1 MAQKNRTLHIL
12 PFMMVAA
19 VVIVMAIAT
28 IVEKIHGTTFVSTK
42 IYSTWWFTAIWAVL
56 AITSIARIITS
67 GMQKTLTVLTLHI
80 SFVVIL
86 AGALTTHLTSK
97 KGYLHLRCGEKA
109 RLYTEQSSNGDM
121 RTATLPFSVTLNDF
135 NIKNYEGTTTH
146 SDYASHLTFSTDEG
160 SINETV
166 SMNNIAVV
174 EGYRFYQTSFDQDMR
189 GSILTV
195 TYDPYGTGITY
206 IGYGLLIVSAVLLLI
221 LRTPRI
227 KQLYK
232 TLTRPIPPPSP
243 VEREPLTPSKPSI
256 SGKKFFIFHFSF
268 FILLA
273 ASGFAKTP
281 VVAREDAE
289 MAERKLIVY
298 NGRVCPLN
306 TLAHDFCLKVTGKTS
321 YKGLSA
327 EQLLLSLPL
336 APEEWSEKEL
346 LKIKNKALKERLGIS
361 TDLARIKDFY
371 ESDGKYKLDILLNEQ
386 MKKAEDEQD
395 KKLVRSIYDVD
406 EQISLVNAA
415 VTGKLI
421 EHYKGNNPPSETR
434 ISAEILYNQQ
444 PFTVVGAFMIVIG
457 ILVIVIAMASPP
469 ALSRREGAGERKDQS
484 QKAKDFSPFI
494 FHCSFFI
501 LFIISAFQLA
511 VFLLRW
517 YISGNIPLSNG
528 YETMAFVSLSTSL
541 LTLVAVWM
549 LRKQTFVC
557 NTVTI
562 GGLMIAGLTLL
573 VAHLSEMSPQI
584 TSLMPVL
591 HSPWLT
597 THVSLIMV
605 SYSLFAFMAV
615 IAGVDLVKRDARLDA
630 LNRLMLYPA
639 EMCLAIGIFLGA
651 IWANQSWGTY
661 WSWDPKEVWAL
672 ISMLIYCV
680 PLHVGSLPV
689 MRKAKVHDIY
699 LIMAFLSI
707 LMTYFGVNYLLGGMH
722 SYAGN

>member
-1 MAQKNRTLHIL
+1 MI
-12 PFMMVAA
+12 VAA

-42 IYSTWWFTAIWAVL
+42 IYSTWWFSAIWGIL
-56 AITSIARIITS
+56 AIASIARIITS
-67 GMQKTLTVLTLHI
+67 GMQKTLTVLMLHI

-97 KGYLHLRCGEKA
+97 KGYLHLRCGETA
-109 RLYTEQSSNGDM
+109 RLYAEQSSNGDM

-160 SINETV
+160 STNETV

-174 EGYRFYQTSFDQDMR
+174 EGYRFYQTSFDRDMK

-195 TYDPYGTGITY
+195 TYDPYGTRITY
-206 IGYGLLIVSAVLLLI
+206 IGYGLLIVSAILLLL

-227 KQLYK
+227 KQLYRQ
-232 TLTRPIPPPSP
+232 LNGSRVLVIGCL
-243 VEREPLTPSKPSI
+243 V
-256 SGKKFFIFHFSF
+256 
-268 FILLA
+268 LA
-273 ASGFAKTP
+273 ATTSFAKTP

-289 MAERKLIVY
+289 KAKRKLIVY

-306 TLAHDFCLKVTGKTS
+306 TLAHDFCLKITGKTS

-327 EQLLLSLPL
+327 EQLLLSLPM
-336 APEEWSEKEL
+336 APEEWSEKPL
-346 LKIKNKALKERLGIS
+346 LKIKNKALKERLGIK
-361 TDLARIKDFY
+361 TDLAHIKDFY
-371 ESDGKYKLDILLNEQ
+371 ENDGRYKLDILLNEQ
-386 MKKAEDEQD
+386 MNKAEDEQD

-421 EHYKGNNPPSETR
+421 EPYKGNNPPRETR
-434 ISAEILYNQQ
+434 ISAEILYNQL
-444 PFTVVGAFMIVIG
+444 PLTVVGAFMILAG
-457 ILVIVIAMASPP
+457 ILIIVIA
-469 ALSRREGAGERKDQS
+469 EIIRK
-484 QKAKDFSPFI
+484 KGFAVKLG
-494 FHCSFFI
+494 I
-501 LFIISAFQLA
+501 LLIISAFQLA
-511 VFLLRW
+511 VFILRW

-541 LTLVAVWM
+541 LTLSAIWM

-597 THVSLIMV
+597 THVSLIMI

-615 IAGVDLVKRDARLDA
+615 IAGVDLVKKDARLDA

-639 EMCLAIGIFLGA
+639 EIFLTIGIFLGA

-680 PLHVGSLPV
+680 PLHVGSLPL

-699 LIMAFLSI
+699 LIIAFLSI

>member
-1 MAQKNRTLHIL
+1 
-12 PFMMVAA
+12 
-19 VVIVMAIAT
+19 MAIAT

-42 IYSTWWFTAIWAVL
+42 IYSTWWFTAIWGIL
-56 AITSIARIITS
+56 AIASIARIITS
-67 GMQKTLTVLTLHI
+67 GMQKTLTVLMLHI
-80 SFVVIL
+80 SFAVIL

-97 KGYLHLRCGEKA
+97 KGYLHLRCSETA

-160 SINETV
+160 SVNETV

-174 EGYRFYQTSFDQDMR
+174 EGYRFYQTSFDRDMK

-206 IGYGLLIVSAVLLLI
+206 IGYGLLIVSAILLLL

-227 KQLYK
+227 KQLYRQ
-232 TLTRPIPPPSP
+232 LNG
-243 VEREPLTPSKPSI
+243 SKV
-256 SGKKFFIFHFSF
+256 
-268 FILLA
+268 LA
-273 ASGFAKTP
+273 IGCLVLVAATSFAKTP

-289 MAERKLIVY
+289 KAERKLIVY
-298 NGRVCPLN
+298 NGRICPLN
-306 TLAHDFCLKVTGKTS
+306 TLAHDFCLKITGKTS

-336 APEEWSEKEL
+336 APEEWSGKPL

-371 ESDGKYKLDILLNEQ
+371 ESDGRYKLDILLNEQ
-386 MKKAEDEQD
+386 MSKGEDEQD
-395 KKLVRSIYDVD
+395 KKLVRLIYDVD

-421 EHYKGNNPPSETR
+421 EPYKGNNPPSETR
-434 ISAEILYNQQ
+434 ISAEILYNQL
-444 PFTVVGAFMIVIG
+444 PLTVVGAFMILAG
-457 ILVIVIAMASPP
+457 ILIIVIA
-469 ALSRREGAGERKDQS
+469 EIIRK
-484 QKAKDFSPFI
+484 KGFAVKLG
-494 FHCSFFI
+494 I
-501 LFIISAFQLA
+501 LLIISALQLA
-511 VFLLRW
+511 VFILRW

-541 LTLVAVWM
+541 LTLLAIWM

-562 GGLMIAGLTLL
+562 GGLIIAGLTLL

-597 THVSLIMV
+597 THVSLIMI

-615 IAGVDLVKRDARLDA
+615 IAGVDLVKKDARLDA

-639 EMCLAIGIFLGA
+639 EIFLTIGIFLGA

-699 LIMAFLSI
+699 LIIAFLSI

>member
-1 MAQKNRTLHIL
+1 MI
-12 PFMMVAA
+12 VAA

-42 IYSTWWFTAIWAVL
+42 IYSTWWFSAIWGIL
-56 AITSIARIITS
+56 AIASIARIITS
-67 GMQKTLTVLTLHI
+67 GMQKTLTVLMLHI

-97 KGYLHLRCGEKA
+97 KGYLHLRCGETA

-160 SINETV
+160 STDETV

-174 EGYRFYQTSFDQDMR
+174 EGYRFYQTSFDQDMK
-189 GSILTV
+189 GSILTI

-206 IGYGLLIVSAVLLLI
+206 IGYGLLIVSAILLLL

-227 KQLYK
+227 KQLYRQ
-232 TLTRPIPPPSP
+232 LNGSR
-243 VEREPLTPSKPSI
+243 V
-256 SGKKFFIFHFSF
+256 
-268 FILLA
+268 LA
-273 ASGFAKTP
+273 IGCLVLMTASTFAKTP
-281 VVAREDAE
+281 VMAREDAE
-289 MAERKLIVY
+289 KAERKLIVY

-306 TLAHDFCLKVTGKTS
+306 TLAHDFCLKITGKTS

-327 EQLLLSLPL
+327 EQLLLSLPM
-336 APEEWSEKEL
+336 APEEWSEKPL
-346 LKIKNKALKERLGIS
+346 LKIKNKALKERLGIK

-371 ESDGKYKLDILLNEQ
+371 ENDGRYKLDILLNEQ
-386 MKKAEDEQD
+386 MNKAEDDQD

-421 EHYKGNNPPSETR
+421 ESYKGNNPPSETH
-434 ISAEILYNQQ
+434 ISAEIIYNQL
-444 PFTVVGAFMIVIG
+444 PLTVVGAFMILTG
-457 ILVIVIAMASPP
+457 ILIIVIA
-469 ALSRREGAGERKDQS
+469 EIIRK
-484 QKAKDFSPFI
+484 KGFAVKLG
-494 FHCSFFI
+494 I
-501 LFIISAFQLA
+501 LLIISAFQLA
-511 VFLLRW
+511 VFILRW

-541 LTLVAVWM
+541 LTLSAIWM
-549 LRKQTFVC
+549 LRKQPFVC

-597 THVSLIMV
+597 THVSLIMI

-615 IAGVDLVKRDARLDA
+615 IAGVDLVKKDARLDA

-639 EMCLAIGIFLGA
+639 EIFLTIGIFLGA

-672 ISMLIYCV
+672 ISMLIYCI
-680 PLHVGSLPV
+680 PFHTESLPF
-689 MRKAKVHDIY
+689 MKKAKVMDWY

>member
-1 MAQKNRTLHIL
+1 MI
-12 PFMMVAA
+12 VAA

-42 IYSTWWFTAIWAVL
+42 IYSTWWFSAIWGIL
-56 AITSIARIITS
+56 AIASIARIITS
-67 GMQKTLTVLTLHI
+67 GMQKTLTVLMLHI
-80 SFVVIL
+80 SFTVIL

-109 RLYTEQSSNGDM
+109 RLYAEQSSNGDM
-121 RTATLPFSVTLNDF
+121 RTATLPFSVMLNDF

-160 SINETV
+160 STDETV

-174 EGYRFYQTSFDQDMR
+174 EGYRFYQTSFDRDMK

-206 IGYGLLIVSAVLLLI
+206 IGYGLLIVSAILLLV

-227 KQLYK
+227 KQLYRQ
-232 TLTRPIPPPSP
+232 LNGSRVLVIGCL
-243 VEREPLTPSKPSI
+243 V
-256 SGKKFFIFHFSF
+256 
-268 FILLA
+268 LA
-273 ASGFAKTP
+273 AAATSFAKTP

-289 MAERKLIVY
+289 KAERKLIVY
-298 NGRVCPLN
+298 NGRICPLN
-306 TLAHDFCLKVTGKTS
+306 TLAHDFCLKITGKTS

-336 APEEWSEKEL
+336 APEEWSGKPL

-371 ESDGKYKLDILLNEQ
+371 ESDGRYKLDILLNEQ
-386 MKKAEDEQD
+386 MSKGEDEQD

-415 VTGKLI
+415 VTGKFI
-421 EHYKGNNPPSETR
+421 EPYKGNNPPSETR
-434 ISAEILYNQQ
+434 ISAEILYNQL
-444 PFTVVGAFMIVIG
+444 PLTVVGAFMILAG
-457 ILVIVIAMASPP
+457 ILIIVIA
-469 ALSRREGAGERKDQS
+469 EIIRK
-484 QKAKDFSPFI
+484 KGFAVKLG
-494 FHCSFFI
+494 I
-501 LFIISAFQLA
+501 LLIISAFQLA
-511 VFLLRW
+511 VFILRW

-541 LTLVAVWM
+541 LTLSAIWM

-597 THVSLIMV
+597 THVSLIMI

-615 IAGVDLVKRDARLDA
+615 IAGVDLVKKDARLDA

-639 EMCLAIGIFLGA
+639 EIFLTIGIFLGA

-699 LIMAFLSI
+699 LIIAFLSI

>member
-1 MAQKNRTLHIL
+1 MI
-12 PFMMVAA
+12 VAA

-56 AITSIARIITS
+56 AIASIARIITS

-109 RLYTEQSSNGDM
+109 RLYTEQSSDGDM

-146 SDYASHLTFSTDEG
+146 SDYASHLTFATDEG

-221 LRTPRI
+221 LRTPRM
-227 KQLYK
+227 KLLYK
-232 TLTRPIPPPSP
+232 TLTRPLPPPSP

-289 MAERKLIVY
+289 RAERKLIVY
-298 NGRVCPLN
+298 NGRICPLN

-361 TDLARIKDFY
+361 TNLARIKDFY
-371 ESDGKYKLDILLNEQ
+371 ESDGRYKLDILLNEQ
-386 MKKAEDEQD
+386 MRKAEDEQD

-457 ILVIVIAMASPP
+457 ILVIVIAEIVRKKGNAVKIGV
-469 ALSRREGAGERKDQS
+469 LS
-484 QKAKDFSPFI
+484 
-494 FHCSFFI
+494 
-501 LFIISAFQLA
+501 IICIFQLV

-541 LTLVAVWM
+541 LTLVALWM

>member
-1 MAQKNRTLHIL
+1 MI
-12 PFMMVAA
+12 VAA

-42 IYSTWWFTAIWAVL
+42 IYSTWWFSAIWGIL
-56 AITSIARIITS
+56 AIASIARIITS

-97 KGYLHLRCGEKA
+97 KGYLHLRCGETT

-121 RTATLPFSVTLNDF
+121 RTATLPFSVKLNDF

-146 SDYASHLTFSTDEG
+146 SDYASHLTFSTDGG
-160 SINETV
+160 STNETV

-174 EGYRFYQTSFDQDMR
+174 EGYRFYQTSFDQDMK
-189 GSILTV
+189 GSILTI

-206 IGYGLLIVSAVLLLI
+206 IGYGLLIVSAILLLL

-227 KQLYK
+227 KQLYRQ
-232 TLTRPIPPPSP
+232 LNGSR
-243 VEREPLTPSKPSI
+243 V
-256 SGKKFFIFHFSF
+256 
-268 FILLA
+268 LA
-273 ASGFAKTP
+273 IGCLVLMTASTFAKTP
-281 VVAREDAE
+281 VMAREDAE
-289 MAERKLIVY
+289 KAERKLIVY

-306 TLAHDFCLKVTGKTS
+306 TLAHDFCLKITGKTS

-327 EQLLLSLPL
+327 EQLLLSLPM
-336 APEEWSEKEL
+336 APEEWSEKPL
-346 LKIKNKALKERLGIS
+346 LKIKNKALKERLGIK

-371 ESDGKYKLDILLNEQ
+371 ESDGRYKLDILLNEQ
-386 MKKAEDEQD
+386 MNKAEDDQD

-421 EHYKGNNPPSETR
+421 ESYKGNNPPSETH
-434 ISAEILYNQQ
+434 ISAEILYNQL
-444 PFTVVGAFMIVIG
+444 PLTVVGAFMILTG
-457 ILVIVIAMASPP
+457 ILIIVIA
-469 ALSRREGAGERKDQS
+469 EIIRK
-484 QKAKDFSPFI
+484 KGFAVKLG
-494 FHCSFFI
+494 I
-501 LFIISAFQLA
+501 LLIISAFQLA
-511 VFLLRW
+511 VFILRW

-541 LTLVAVWM
+541 LTLSAIWM
-549 LRKQTFVC
+549 LRKQPFVC

-597 THVSLIMV
+597 THVSLIMI

-615 IAGVDLVKRDARLDA
+615 IAGVDLVKKDARLDA

-639 EMCLAIGIFLGA
+639 EIFLTIGIFLGA

-672 ISMLIYCV
+672 ISMLIYCI
-680 PLHVGSLPV
+680 PFHTESLPF
-689 MRKAKVHDIY
+689 MKKAKVMDWY

>member
-1 MAQKNRTLHIL
+1 MI
-12 PFMMVAA
+12 VAA

-42 IYSTWWFTAIWAVL
+42 IYSTWWFSAIWGIL
-56 AITSIARIITS
+56 AIASIARIITS
-67 GMQKTLTVLTLHI
+67 GMQKTLTVLMLHI
-80 SFVVIL
+80 SFAVIL

-121 RTATLPFSVTLNDF
+121 RTATLPFSVMLNDF

-160 SINETV
+160 STDETV

-174 EGYRFYQTSFDQDMR
+174 EGYRFYQTSFDRDMK

-206 IGYGLLIVSAVLLLI
+206 IGYGLLIVSAILLLV

-227 KQLYK
+227 KQLYRQ
-232 TLTRPIPPPSP
+232 LNGSRVLVIGCL
-243 VEREPLTPSKPSI
+243 V
-256 SGKKFFIFHFSF
+256 
-268 FILLA
+268 LA
-273 ASGFAKTP
+273 AATSFAKTP

-289 MAERKLIVY
+289 KAERKLIVY
-298 NGRVCPLN
+298 NGRICPLN
-306 TLAHDFCLKVTGKTS
+306 TLAHDFCLKITGKTS

-336 APEEWSEKEL
+336 APEEWSGKPL

-371 ESDGKYKLDILLNEQ
+371 ESDGRYKLDILLNEQ
-386 MKKAEDEQD
+386 MSKGEDEQD

-421 EHYKGNNPPSETR
+421 EPYKGNNPPSETR
-434 ISAEILYNQQ
+434 ISAEILYNQL
-444 PFTVVGAFMIVIG
+444 PLTVVGAFMILAG
-457 ILVIVIAMASPP
+457 ILIIVIA
-469 ALSRREGAGERKDQS
+469 EIIRK
-484 QKAKDFSPFI
+484 KGFAVKLG
-494 FHCSFFI
+494 I
-501 LFIISAFQLA
+501 LLIISAFQLA
-511 VFLLRW
+511 VFILRW

-541 LTLVAVWM
+541 LTLLAIWM

-597 THVSLIMV
+597 THVSLIMI

-615 IAGVDLVKRDARLDA
+615 IAGVDLVKKDARLDA

-639 EMCLAIGIFLGA
+639 EIFLTIGIFLGA

-699 LIMAFLSI
+699 LIIAFLSI

>member
-1 MAQKNRTLHIL
+1 MI
-12 PFMMVAA
+12 VAA

-42 IYSTWWFTAIWAVL
+42 IYSTWWFSAIWGIL
-56 AITSIARIITS
+56 AIASIARIITS

-86 AGALTTHLTSK
+86 AGAITTHLTSK
-97 KGYLHLRCGEKA
+97 KGYLHLRCGETA

-121 RTATLPFSVTLNDF
+121 RTATLPFSVKLNDF

-146 SDYASHLTFSTDEG
+146 SDYASHLTFSTDGG
-160 SINETV
+160 STNETV

-174 EGYRFYQTSFDQDMR
+174 EGYRFYQTSFDQDMK
-189 GSILTV
+189 GSILTI

-206 IGYGLLIVSAVLLLI
+206 IGYGLLIVSAILLLL

-227 KQLYK
+227 KQLYRQ
-232 TLTRPIPPPSP
+232 LNGSR
-243 VEREPLTPSKPSI
+243 V
-256 SGKKFFIFHFSF
+256 
-268 FILLA
+268 LA
-273 ASGFAKTP
+273 IGCLVLMTASTFAKTP
-281 VVAREDAE
+281 VMAREDAE
-289 MAERKLIVY
+289 KAERKLIVY

-306 TLAHDFCLKVTGKTS
+306 TLAHDFCLKITGKTS

-327 EQLLLSLPL
+327 EQLLLSLPM
-336 APEEWSEKEL
+336 APEEWSEKPL
-346 LKIKNKALKERLGIS
+346 LKIKNNALKERLGIK

-371 ESDGKYKLDILLNEQ
+371 ENDGRYKLDILLNEQ
-386 MKKAEDEQD
+386 MNKAEDDQD

-421 EHYKGNNPPSETR
+421 EPYKGNNPPSETR

-444 PFTVVGAFMIVIG
+444 PFTVVGAFMILAG
-457 ILVIVIAMASPP
+457 ILIIVIA
-469 ALSRREGAGERKDQS
+469 GIIRK
-484 QKAKDFSPFI
+484 KGNVVKI
-494 FHCSFFI
+494 GV
-501 LFIISAFQLA
+501 LTIISIFQLA

-517 YISGNIPLSNG
+517 YVSGNIPLSNG

-541 LTLVAVWM
+541 LTLSAIWM
-549 LRKQTFVC
+549 LRKQPFVC

-584 TSLMPVL
+584 TSLIPVL

-597 THVSLIMV
+597 THVSLIMI

-615 IAGVDLVKRDARLDA
+615 IAGVDLVKKDARLDA

-639 EMCLAIGIFLGA
+639 EIFLTIGIFLGA

-672 ISMLIYCV
+672 ISMLIYCI
-680 PLHVGSLPV
+680 PFHTESLPF
-689 MRKAKVHDIY
+689 MKKAKVMDWY

>member
-1 MAQKNRTLHIL
+1 MI
-12 PFMMVAA
+12 VAA

-28 IVEKIHGTTFVSTK
+28 IVEKIHGTTFVNTK

-56 AITSIARIITS
+56 AIASIARIITS

-86 AGALTTHLTSK
+86 AGALTTHITSK

-109 RLYTEQSSNGDM
+109 RLYSEQISNGDM

-146 SDYASHLTFSTDEG
+146 SDYSHLTFSTDEE

-174 EGYRFYQTSFDQDMR
+174 EGYRFYQTSFDRDMK

-206 IGYGLLIVSAVLLLI
+206 IGYGLLIVSAILLLV

-227 KQLYK
+227 KQLYRQ
-232 TLTRPIPPPSP
+232 LNGSR
-243 VEREPLTPSKPSI
+243 V
-256 SGKKFFIFHFSF
+256 
-268 FILLA
+268 LA
-273 ASGFAKTP
+273 IGCLVLVAATSFAKTP

-289 MAERKLIVY
+289 KAERKLIVY

-306 TLAHDFCLKVTGKTS
+306 TLAHDFCLKITGKTS

-327 EQLLLSLPL
+327 EQLLLSLPM
-336 APEEWSEKEL
+336 APEEWSEKQL
-346 LKIKNKALKERLGIS
+346 LKIKNKTLKERLGINS
-361 TDLARIKDFY
+361 DLARIKDFY
-371 ESDGKYKLDILLNEQ
+371 ESDGRYKLDILLNEQ
-386 MKKAEDEQD
+386 MNKAEDEQD

-421 EHYKGNNPPSETR
+421 EPYKGNNPPSETR
-434 ISAEILYNQQ
+434 ISAEILYNQL
-444 PFTVVGAFMIVIG
+444 PLTVVGAFMILTG
-457 ILVIVIAMASPP
+457 ILIIVIA
-469 ALSRREGAGERKDQS
+469 EIIRK
-484 QKAKDFSPFI
+484 KGVAVKLG
-494 FHCSFFI
+494 I
-501 LFIISAFQLA
+501 LLIISAFQLA
-511 VFLLRW
+511 VFILRW

-541 LTLVAVWM
+541 LTLLAIWM

-597 THVSLIMV
+597 THVSLIMI

-615 IAGVDLVKRDARLDA
+615 IAGVDLVKKDARLDA

-639 EMCLAIGIFLGA
+639 EIFLTIGIFLGA

-699 LIMAFLSI
+699 LIIAFLSI

>member
-1 MAQKNRTLHIL
+1 MI
-12 PFMMVAA
+12 VAA

-42 IYSTWWFTAIWAVL
+42 IYSTWWFSAIWGIL
-56 AITSIARIITS
+56 AIASIARIITS
-67 GMQKTLTVLTLHI
+67 GMQKTLTVLMLHI
-80 SFVVIL
+80 SFAVIL

-109 RLYTEQSSNGDM
+109 RLYAEQSSNGDM
-121 RTATLPFSVTLNDF
+121 RTATLPFSVKLNDF

-160 SINETV
+160 STDETV

-174 EGYRFYQTSFDQDMR
+174 EGYRFYQTSFDRDMK

-206 IGYGLLIVSAVLLLI
+206 IGYGLLIVSAILLLV

-227 KQLYK
+227 KQLYRQ
-232 TLTRPIPPPSP
+232 LNGSR
-243 VEREPLTPSKPSI
+243 V
-256 SGKKFFIFHFSF
+256 
-268 FILLA
+268 LA
-273 ASGFAKTP
+273 IGCLVLVAATSFAKTP

-289 MAERKLIVY
+289 KAERKLIVY
-298 NGRVCPLN
+298 NGRICPLN
-306 TLAHDFCLKVTGKTS
+306 TLAHDFCLKITGKTS

-327 EQLLLSLPL
+327 EQLLLSLPM
-336 APEEWSEKEL
+336 APEEWSEKQL
-346 LKIKNKALKERLGIS
+346 LKIKNKTLKERLGINS
-361 TDLARIKDFY
+361 DLARIKDFY
-371 ESDGKYKLDILLNEQ
+371 ESDGRYKLDILLNEQ
-386 MKKAEDEQD
+386 MSKGEDEQD

-421 EHYKGNNPPSETR
+421 EPYKGNNPPSETR
-434 ISAEILYNQQ
+434 ISAEILYNQL
-444 PFTVVGAFMIVIG
+444 PLTVVGAFMILTG
-457 ILVIVIAMASPP
+457 ILIIVIA
-469 ALSRREGAGERKDQS
+469 EIIRK
-484 QKAKDFSPFI
+484 KGFAVKLG
-494 FHCSFFI
+494 I
-501 LFIISAFQLA
+501 LLIISAFQLA
-511 VFLLRW
+511 VFILRW

-541 LTLVAVWM
+541 LTLSAIWM

-584 TSLMPVL
+584 TSLMPVF

-597 THVSLIMV
+597 THVSLIMI

-615 IAGVDLVKRDARLDA
+615 IAGVDLVKKDARLDA

-639 EMCLAIGIFLGA
+639 EIFLTIGIFLGA

-680 PLHVGSLPV
+680 PLHVGSLPL

-699 LIMAFLSI
+699 LIIAFLSI

>member
-1 MAQKNRTLHIL
+1 MI
-12 PFMMVAA
+12 VAA

-28 IVEKIHGTTFVSTK
+28 IVEKIHGTTFVNTK

-56 AITSIARIITS
+56 AIASIARIITS

-86 AGALTTHLTSK
+86 AGALTTHITSK

-109 RLYTEQSSNGDM
+109 RLYSEQISNGDM

-146 SDYASHLTFSTDEG
+146 SDYASHLTFTTEEG
-160 SINETV
+160 SVNETV

-174 EGYRFYQTSFDQDMR
+174 EGYRFYQTSFDRDMK
-189 GSILTV
+189 GSILMV

-206 IGYGLLIVSAVLLLI
+206 IGYGLLIVSAVLLLV

-227 KQLYK
+227 KQLY
-232 TLTRPIPPPSP
+232 R
-243 VEREPLTPSKPSI
+243 
-256 SGKKFFIFHFSF
+256 
-268 FILLA
+268 LLKGDRCLVLAIGLLVA
-273 ASGFAKTP
+273 ATSFAKTP

-289 MAERKLIVY
+289 KAERKLIVY
-298 NGRVCPLN
+298 NGRICPLN
-306 TLAHDFCLKVTGKTS
+306 TLAHDFCLKITGKTS

-327 EQLLLSLPL
+327 EQFLLSLPL
-336 APEEWSEKEL
+336 APEEWSEKQL

-371 ESDGKYKLDILLNEQ
+371 ESDGRYKLDILLNEQ
-386 MKKAEDEQD
+386 MSKGEDEQD

-421 EHYKGNNPPSETR
+421 EPYKGNNPPNGTH
-434 ISAEILYNQQ
+434 ISAEILYNQL
-444 PFTVVGAFMIVIG
+444 PLTVVGAFMILAG
-457 ILVIVIAMASPP
+457 ILIIVIA
-469 ALSRREGAGERKDQS
+469 EIIRK
-484 QKAKDFSPFI
+484 KGFAVKLG
-494 FHCSFFI
+494 I
-501 LFIISAFQLA
+501 LLIISAFQLA
-511 VFLLRW
+511 VFILRW

-541 LTLVAVWM
+541 LTLSAIWM
-549 LRKQTFVC
+549 LRRQTFVC

-597 THVSLIMV
+597 THVSLIMI

-615 IAGVDLVKRDARLDA
+615 IAGVDLVKKDARLDA

-639 EMCLAIGIFLGA
+639 EIFLTIGIFLGA

-699 LIMAFLSI
+699 LIIAFLSI

>member
-1 MAQKNRTLHIL
+1 MI
-12 PFMMVAA
+12 VAA

-42 IYSTWWFTAIWAVL
+42 IYSTWWFTAIWAIL
-56 AITSIARIITS
+56 AIASIARIITS
-67 GMQKTLTVLTLHI
+67 GMQKTLTVLMLHI
-80 SFVVIL
+80 SFAVIL

-97 KGYLHLRCGEKA
+97 KGYLHLRCGETA

-121 RTATLPFSVTLNDF
+121 QTATLPFSVKLNDF

-160 SINETV
+160 STNETV

-174 EGYRFYQTSFDQDMR
+174 EGYRFYQTSFDQDMK
-189 GSILTV
+189 GSILTI

-206 IGYGLLIVSAVLLLI
+206 IGYGLLIVSAILLLL

-227 KQLYK
+227 KQLYRQ
-232 TLTRPIPPPSP
+232 LNGSR
-243 VEREPLTPSKPSI
+243 V
-256 SGKKFFIFHFSF
+256 
-268 FILLA
+268 LA
-273 ASGFAKTP
+273 IGCLVLVAATSFAKTP

-289 MAERKLIVY
+289 KAERKLIVY

-306 TLAHDFCLKVTGKTS
+306 TLAHDFCLKITGKTS

-327 EQLLLSLPL
+327 EQLLLSLPM
-336 APEEWSEKEL
+336 APEEWSEKPL
-346 LKIKNKALKERLGIS
+346 LKIKNKALKERLGIN

-371 ESDGKYKLDILLNEQ
+371 ESDGRYKLDILLNEQ
-386 MKKAEDEQD
+386 MGKGEDEQD

-421 EHYKGNNPPSETR
+421 ESYKGNNPPSETR
-434 ISAEILYNQQ
+434 ISAEILYNQL
-444 PFTVVGAFMIVIG
+444 PLTVVGAFMILTG
-457 ILVIVIAMASPP
+457 ILIIVIA
-469 ALSRREGAGERKDQS
+469 EIIRK
-484 QKAKDFSPFI
+484 KGFAVKLG
-494 FHCSFFI
+494 I
-501 LFIISAFQLA
+501 LLIISAFQLA
-511 VFLLRW
+511 VFILRW

-541 LTLVAVWM
+541 LTLLAIWM

-597 THVSLIMV
+597 THVSLIMI

-615 IAGVDLVKRDARLDA
+615 IAGVDLVKKDARLDA

-639 EMCLAIGIFLGA
+639 EIFLTIGIFLGA

-680 PLHVGSLPV
+680 PLHVGSLPL

-699 LIMAFLSI
+699 LIIAFLSI

>member
-1 MAQKNRTLHIL
+1 MI
-12 PFMMVAA
+12 VAA

-42 IYSTWWFTAIWAVL
+42 IYSTWWFSTIWGIL
-56 AITSIARIITS
+56 AIASIARIITS
-67 GMQKTLTVLTLHI
+67 GMQKTLTVLMLHI

-97 KGYLHLRCGEKA
+97 KGYLHLRCGETA

-121 RTATLPFSVTLNDF
+121 QTATLPFSVKLNDF

-160 SINETV
+160 STNETV

-174 EGYRFYQTSFDQDMR
+174 EGYRFYQASFDRDMK

-206 IGYGLLIVSAVLLLI
+206 IGYGLLIVSAILLLV

-227 KQLYK
+227 KQLYRQ
-232 TLTRPIPPPSP
+232 LNGSR
-243 VEREPLTPSKPSI
+243 V
-256 SGKKFFIFHFSF
+256 
-268 FILLA
+268 LA
-273 ASGFAKTP
+273 IGCLVLVAATSFAKTP

-289 MAERKLIVY
+289 KAERKLIVY
-298 NGRVCPLN
+298 NGRICPLN
-306 TLAHDFCLKVTGKTS
+306 TLAHDFCLKITGKTS

-327 EQLLLSLPL
+327 EQLLLSLPM
-336 APEEWSEKEL
+336 APEEWSEKQL
-346 LKIKNKALKERLGIS
+346 LKIKNKTLKERLGINS
-361 TDLARIKDFY
+361 DLARIKDFY
-371 ESDGKYKLDILLNEQ
+371 ESDGRYKLDILLNEQ
-386 MKKAEDEQD
+386 MNKAEDEQD

-421 EHYKGNNPPSETR
+421 EPYKGNNPPSETR
-434 ISAEILYNQQ
+434 ISAEILYNQL
-444 PFTVVGAFMIVIG
+444 PLTVVGAFMILTG
-457 ILVIVIAMASPP
+457 ILIIVIA
-469 ALSRREGAGERKDQS
+469 EIIRK
-484 QKAKDFSPFI
+484 KGYAIK
-494 FHCSFFI
+494 
-501 LFIISAFQLA
+501 LGVLLIISAFQLA

-541 LTLVAVWM
+541 LTLLAIWM

-597 THVSLIMV
+597 THVSLIMI

-615 IAGVDLVKRDARLDA
+615 IAGVDLVKKDARLDA

-639 EMCLAIGIFLGA
+639 EIFLTIGIFLGA

-699 LIMAFLSI
+699 LIIAFLSI

>member
-1 MAQKNRTLHIL
+1 MI
-12 PFMMVAA
+12 VAA

-42 IYSTWWFTAIWAVL
+42 IYSTWWFSAIWGILAV
-56 AITSIARIITS
+56 ASIARIITS

-97 KGYLHLRCGEKA
+97 KGYLHLRCGETA

-146 SDYASHLTFSTDEG
+146 SDYASHLTFSTDEE
-160 SINETV
+160 STNETV

-174 EGYRFYQTSFDQDMR
+174 EGYRFYQTSFDRDMK

-206 IGYGLLIVSAVLLLI
+206 IGYGLLIVSAILLLL

-227 KQLYK
+227 KQLYRQ
-232 TLTRPIPPPSP
+232 LNGSR
-243 VEREPLTPSKPSI
+243 V
-256 SGKKFFIFHFSF
+256 
-268 FILLA
+268 LA
-273 ASGFAKTP
+273 IGCLVLMTASTFAKTP
-281 VVAREDAE
+281 VMAREDAE
-289 MAERKLIVY
+289 KAERKLIVY

-306 TLAHDFCLKVTGKTS
+306 TLAHDFCLKITGKTS

-327 EQLLLSLPL
+327 EQLLLSLPM
-336 APEEWSEKEL
+336 APEEWSEKPL
-346 LKIKNKALKERLGIS
+346 LKIKNKALKERLGIK

-371 ESDGKYKLDILLNEQ
+371 ENDGRYKLDILLNEQ
-386 MKKAEDEQD
+386 MNKAEDDQD

-421 EHYKGNNPPSETR
+421 EPYKGNNPPSETR
-434 ISAEILYNQQ
+434 ISAEIIYNQL
-444 PFTVVGAFMIVIG
+444 PLTVVGAFMILAG
-457 ILVIVIAMASPP
+457 ILIIVIA
-469 ALSRREGAGERKDQS
+469 EIIRKKS
-484 QKAKDFSPFI
+484 YAVK
-494 FHCSFFI
+494 
-501 LFIISAFQLA
+501 LGVLLIISVFQLA

-541 LTLVAVWM
+541 LTLLAIWM

-597 THVSLIMV
+597 THVSLIMI

-615 IAGVDLVKRDARLDA
+615 IAGVDLVKKDARLDA

-639 EMCLAIGIFLGA
+639 EIFLTIGIFLGA

-699 LIMAFLSI
+699 LIIAFLSI

>member
-1 MAQKNRTLHIL
+1 MAQKNKILRIL
-12 PFMMVAA
+12 PFLIVAA

-28 IVEKIHGTTFVSTK
+28 IVEKIHGTTFASSK
-42 IYSTWWFTAIWAVL
+42 IYSTWWFSAIWGLL
-56 AITSIARIITS
+56 AIASIARIITS

-86 AGALTTHLTSK
+86 AGALTTHITSK
-97 KGYLHLRCGEKA
+97 KGYLHLRCGETA
-109 RLYTEQSSNGDM
+109 RLYTEQCSNGDM
-121 RTATLPFSVTLNDF
+121 RTTTLPFSVTLNDF

-160 SINETV
+160 STNETV

-174 EGYRFYQTSFDQDMR
+174 EGYRFYQTSFDRDMK
-189 GSILTV
+189 GSVLTV

-206 IGYGLLIVSAVLLLI
+206 IGYGLLIVSSILVLI

-227 KQLYK
+227 KQLYRQLNGNRVLGVGCLLLVAA
-232 TLTRPIPPPSP
+232 TA
-243 VEREPLTPSKPSI
+243 
-256 SGKKFFIFHFSF
+256 FS
-268 FILLA
+268 
-273 ASGFAKTP
+273 KTP

-289 MAERKLIVY
+289 KAERKLIVY

-306 TLAHDFCLKVTGKTS
+306 TLAHDFCLKITGKTS

-327 EQLLLSLPL
+327 EQLLLSLPM
-336 APEEWSEKEL
+336 APEEWSEKPL

-371 ESDGKYKLDILLNEQ
+371 DSDGRYKLDILLNEQ

-406 EQISLVNAA
+406 EQISLVDAA

-457 ILVIVIAMASPP
+457 LLVIVIA
-469 ALSRREGAGERKDQS
+469 EIIRK
-484 QKAKDFSPFI
+484 KGNAVK
-494 FHCSFFI
+494 
-501 LFIISAFQLA
+501 LGVLTIICVFQFA

-541 LTLVAVWM
+541 LTLLAIWM
-549 LRKQTFVC
+549 LRKQPFVC

-615 IAGVDLVKRDARLDA
+615 IAAVDLVKRDARLDA

-639 EMCLAIGIFLGA
+639 EIFLAIGIFLGA

-680 PLHVGSLPV
+680 PLHVGSLPI

>member
-1 MAQKNRTLHIL
+1 MI
-12 PFMMVAA
+12 VAA

-42 IYSTWWFTAIWAVL
+42 IYSTWWFSAIWGIL
-56 AITSIARIITS
+56 AIASIARIITS
-67 GMQKTLTVLTLHI
+67 GIQKTLTVLMLHI
-80 SFVVIL
+80 SFAVIL

-109 RLYTEQSSNGDM
+109 RLYTEQISNGDM

-160 SINETV
+160 SVNETV

-174 EGYRFYQTSFDQDMR
+174 EGYRFYQTSFDRDMK

-206 IGYGLLIVSAVLLLI
+206 IGYGLLIVSAILLLL

-227 KQLYK
+227 KQLYRQ
-232 TLTRPIPPPSP
+232 LNG
-243 VEREPLTPSKPSI
+243 SKV
-256 SGKKFFIFHFSF
+256 
-268 FILLA
+268 LA
-273 ASGFAKTP
+273 IGCLVLVAATSFAKTP

-289 MAERKLIVY
+289 KAERKLIVY
-298 NGRVCPLN
+298 NGRICPLN
-306 TLAHDFCLKVTGKTS
+306 TLAHDFCLKITGKTS

-327 EQLLLSLPL
+327 EQFLLSLPL
-336 APEEWSEKEL
+336 APEEWSEKQL

-371 ESDGKYKLDILLNEQ
+371 ESDGRYKLDILLNEQ
-386 MKKAEDEQD
+386 MSKGEDEQD

-434 ISAEILYNQQ
+434 ISAEILYNQL
-444 PFTVVGAFMIVIG
+444 PLTVVGAFMILTG
-457 ILVIVIAMASPP
+457 ILIIVIA
-469 ALSRREGAGERKDQS
+469 EIIRK
-484 QKAKDFSPFI
+484 KGFAVKLG
-494 FHCSFFI
+494 I
-501 LFIISAFQLA
+501 LLIISAFQLA
-511 VFLLRW
+511 VFILRW

-541 LTLVAVWM
+541 LTLSAIWM

-597 THVSLIMV
+597 THVSLIMI

-615 IAGVDLVKRDARLDA
+615 IAGVDLVKKDARLDA
-630 LNRLMLYPA
+630 LNRLLLYPA
-639 EMCLAIGIFLGA
+639 EIFLTIGIFLGA

-699 LIMAFLSI
+699 LIIAFLSI

>member
-1 MAQKNRTLHIL
+1 MI
-12 PFMMVAA
+12 VAA

-42 IYSTWWFTAIWAVL
+42 IYSTWWFSAIWGILAV
-56 AITSIARIITS
+56 ASIARFITS
-67 GMQKTLTVLTLHI
+67 GMQKTLTVLMLHI
-80 SFVVIL
+80 SFAVIL

-109 RLYTEQSSNGDM
+109 RLYAEQSSNGDM
-121 RTATLPFSVTLNDF
+121 RTATLPFSVMLNDF

-146 SDYASHLTFSTDEG
+146 SDYASHLTFSTDGG
-160 SINETV
+160 STDETV
-166 SMNNIAVV
+166 SMNHIAVV
-174 EGYRFYQTSFDQDMR
+174 EGYRFYQTSFDRDMK

-206 IGYGLLIVSAVLLLI
+206 IGYGLLIVSAILLLV

-227 KQLYK
+227 KQLYRQ
-232 TLTRPIPPPSP
+232 LNGSRVLVIGCL
-243 VEREPLTPSKPSI
+243 V
-256 SGKKFFIFHFSF
+256 
-268 FILLA
+268 LA
-273 ASGFAKTP
+273 AATSFAKTP

-289 MAERKLIVY
+289 KAERKLIVY

-306 TLAHDFCLKVTGKTS
+306 TLAHDFCLKITGKTS

-336 APEEWSEKEL
+336 APEEWSGKPL

-371 ESDGKYKLDILLNEQ
+371 ESDGRYKLDILLNEQ
-386 MKKAEDEQD
+386 MSKGEDEQD

-421 EHYKGNNPPSETR
+421 EPYKGNNPPSETR
-434 ISAEILYNQQ
+434 ISAEILYNQL
-444 PFTVVGAFMIVIG
+444 PLTVVGAFMILAG
-457 ILVIVIAMASPP
+457 ILIIVIA
-469 ALSRREGAGERKDQS
+469 EIIRK
-484 QKAKDFSPFI
+484 KGFAVKLG
-494 FHCSFFI
+494 I
-501 LFIISAFQLA
+501 LLIISAFQLA
-511 VFLLRW
+511 VFILRW

-541 LTLVAVWM
+541 LTLSAIWM

-597 THVSLIMV
+597 THVSLIMI

-615 IAGVDLVKRDARLDA
+615 IAGVDLVKKDARLDA

-639 EMCLAIGIFLGA
+639 EIFLTIGIFLGA

-699 LIMAFLSI
+699 LIIAFLSI

>member
-12 PFMMVAA
+12 PFMIVAA

-42 IYSTWWFTAIWAVL
+42 IYSTWWFSAIWAVL

-109 RLYTEQSSNGDM
+109 RLYTEQSSDGDM
-121 RTATLPFSVTLNDF
+121 RTATLPFSVTLNNF

-160 SINETV
+160 NINETV

-232 TLTRPIPPPSP
+232 TLIRPLPPPSP
-243 VEREPLTPSKPSI
+243 VVREPLTPSKPSI

-371 ESDGKYKLDILLNEQ
+371 ESDGRYKLDILLNEQ
-386 MKKAEDEQD
+386 MKKGEDEQD

-421 EHYKGNNPPSETR
+421 EPYKGNNPPSETR
-434 ISAEILYNQQ
+434 ISAEILYNQL
-444 PFTVVGAFMIVIG
+444 PLTVVGAFMILTG
-457 ILVIVIAMASPP
+457 ILIIVIA
-469 ALSRREGAGERKDQS
+469 EIIRK
-484 QKAKDFSPFI
+484 KGLAVKLG
-494 FHCSFFI
+494 I
-501 LFIISAFQLA
+501 LLIISAFQLA
-511 VFLLRW
+511 VFILRW

-541 LTLVAVWM
+541 LTLSAIWM
-549 LRKQTFVC
+549 LRKQPFVC

-597 THVSLIMV
+597 THVSLIMI

-615 IAGVDLVKRDARLDA
+615 IAGVDLVKKDARLDA

-639 EMCLAIGIFLGA
+639 EIFLTIGIFLGA

-672 ISMLIYCV
+672 ISMLIYCI
-680 PLHVGSLPV
+680 PFHTESLPF
-689 MRKAKVHDIY
+689 MKKAKVMDWY

>member
-1 MAQKNRTLHIL
+1 MI
-12 PFMMVAA
+12 VAA

-146 SDYASHLTFSTDEG
+146 SDYASHLTFATEEG
-160 SINETV
+160 NINETV

-232 TLTRPIPPPSP
+232 TLTRPLPPPSP
-243 VEREPLTPSKPSI
+243 VVREPLTPSKPSI

-281 VVAREDAE
+281 VVAREDTE

-371 ESDGKYKLDILLNEQ
+371 ESDGRYKLDILLNEQ
-386 MKKAEDEQD
+386 MNKAEDEQD

-434 ISAEILYNQQ
+434 ISAEILYNQR

-457 ILVIVIAMASPP
+457 IIVIVIAEIVRKKGNAVKIGV
-469 ALSRREGAGERKDQS
+469 LS
-484 QKAKDFSPFI
+484 
-494 FHCSFFI
+494 
-501 LFIISAFQLA
+501 IICIFQLA

-680 PLHVGSLPV
+680 PLHVGSLPI

>member
-1 MAQKNRTLHIL
+1 MI
-12 PFMMVAA
+12 VAA

-42 IYSTWWFTAIWAVL
+42 IYSTWWFSAIWGIL
-56 AITSIARIITS
+56 AIASIASIITS
-67 GMQKTLTVLTLHI
+67 GMQKTLTVLMLHI
-80 SFVVIL
+80 SFAVIL

-109 RLYTEQSSNGDM
+109 RLYAEQSSNGDM
-121 RTATLPFSVTLNDF
+121 RTATLPFSVMLNDF

-160 SINETV
+160 STNKTV

-174 EGYRFYQTSFDQDMR
+174 EGYRFYQTSFDRDMK

-206 IGYGLLIVSAVLLLI
+206 IGYGLLIVSAILLLV

-227 KQLYK
+227 KQLYRQ
-232 TLTRPIPPPSP
+232 LNGSR
-243 VEREPLTPSKPSI
+243 V
-256 SGKKFFIFHFSF
+256 
-268 FILLA
+268 LA
-273 ASGFAKTP
+273 IGCLVLVAATSFAKTP

-289 MAERKLIVY
+289 KAERKLIVY

-306 TLAHDFCLKVTGKTS
+306 TLAHDFCLKITGKTS

-327 EQLLLSLPL
+327 EQLLLSLPM
-336 APEEWSEKEL
+336 APEEWSEKQL
-346 LKIKNKALKERLGIS
+346 LKIKNKALTERLGIK

-371 ESDGKYKLDILLNEQ
+371 ENDGRYKLDILLNEQ
-386 MKKAEDEQD
+386 MNKAEDDQD

-421 EHYKGNNPPSETR
+421 EPYKGNNPPSETR
-434 ISAEILYNQQ
+434 ISAEILYNQL
-444 PFTVVGAFMIVIG
+444 PLTVVGAFMILTG
-457 ILVIVIAMASPP
+457 ILIIVIA
-469 ALSRREGAGERKDQS
+469 EIIRK
-484 QKAKDFSPFI
+484 KGFAVKLG
-494 FHCSFFI
+494 I
-501 LFIISAFQLA
+501 LLIISAFQLA
-511 VFLLRW
+511 VFILRW

-541 LTLVAVWM
+541 LTLSAIWM

-597 THVSLIMV
+597 THVSLIMI

-615 IAGVDLVKRDARLDA
+615 IAGVDLVKKDARLDA

-639 EMCLAIGIFLGA
+639 EIFLTIGIFLGA

-680 PLHVGSLPV
+680 PLHVGSLPL

-699 LIMAFLSI
+699 LIIAFLSI

>member
-1 MAQKNRTLHIL
+1 
-12 PFMMVAA
+12 
-19 VVIVMAIAT
+19 
-28 IVEKIHGTTFVSTK
+28 
-42 IYSTWWFTAIWAVL
+42 
-56 AITSIARIITS
+56 
-67 GMQKTLTVLTLHI
+67 
-80 SFVVIL
+80 
-86 AGALTTHLTSK
+86 
-97 KGYLHLRCGEKA
+97 
-109 RLYTEQSSNGDM
+109 M
-121 RTATLPFSVTLNDF
+121 RTATLPFSVKLNDF

-146 SDYASHLTFSTDEG
+146 SDYASHLTFSTDGG
-160 SINETV
+160 STNETV

-174 EGYRFYQTSFDQDMR
+174 EGYRFYQTSFDQDMK
-189 GSILTV
+189 GSILTI

-206 IGYGLLIVSAVLLLI
+206 IGYGLLIVSAILLLL

-227 KQLYK
+227 KQLYRQ
-232 TLTRPIPPPSP
+232 LNGSR
-243 VEREPLTPSKPSI
+243 V
-256 SGKKFFIFHFSF
+256 
-268 FILLA
+268 LA
-273 ASGFAKTP
+273 IGCLVLMTASTFAKTP
-281 VVAREDAE
+281 VMAREDAE
-289 MAERKLIVY
+289 KAERKLIVY

-306 TLAHDFCLKVTGKTS
+306 TLAHDFCLKITGKTS

-327 EQLLLSLPL
+327 EQLLLSLPM
-336 APEEWSEKEL
+336 APEEWSEKPL
-346 LKIKNKALKERLGIS
+346 LKIKNKALKERLGIK

-371 ESDGKYKLDILLNEQ
+371 ENDGRYKLDILLNEQ
-386 MKKAEDEQD
+386 MNKAEEDQD

-421 EHYKGNNPPSETR
+421 EPYKGNNPPSETR

-444 PFTVVGAFMIVIG
+444 PFTVVGAFMILAG
-457 ILVIVIAMASPP
+457 ILIIVIAMASPP
-469 ALSRREGAGERKDQS
+469 ALSRREGAGERKDKS

-517 YISGNIPLSNG
+517 YVSGNIPLSNG

-541 LTLVAVWM
+541 LTLLAIWM

-597 THVSLIMV
+597 THVSLIMI

-615 IAGVDLVKRDARLDA
+615 IAGVDLVKKDARLDA
-630 LNRLMLYPA
+630 LNRIMLYPA
-639 EMCLAIGIFLGA
+639 EIFLTIGIFLGA
-651 IWANQSWGTY
+651 IWANQS
-661 WSWDPKEVWAL
+661 
-672 ISMLIYCV
+672 
-680 PLHVGSLPV
+680 
-689 MRKAKVHDIY
+689 
-699 LIMAFLSI
+699 
-707 LMTYFGVNYLLGGMH
+707 
-722 SYAGN
+722 

>member
-1 MAQKNRTLHIL
+1 MI
-12 PFMMVAA
+12 VAA

-42 IYSTWWFTAIWAVL
+42 IYSTWWFSAIWAVL

-146 SDYASHLTFSTDEG
+146 SDYASHLTFATDEG

-227 KQLYK
+227 KQLY
-232 TLTRPIPPPSP
+232 RQ
-243 VEREPLTPSKPSI
+243 
-256 SGKKFFIFHFSF
+256 
-268 FILLA
+268 LLGDRCLVLA
-273 ASGFAKTP
+273 IGLIVATTSFAKTP
-281 VVAREDAE
+281 VVAKEDAE
-289 MAERKLIVY
+289 RAERKLIVY

-361 TDLARIKDFY
+361 TNLARIKDFY
-371 ESDGKYKLDILLNEQ
+371 ESDGRYKLDILLNEQ
-386 MKKAEDEQD
+386 MRKAEDEQD

-457 ILVIVIAMASPP
+457 ILVIVIAEIVRKKGNAVKIGV
-469 ALSRREGAGERKDQS
+469 LS
-484 QKAKDFSPFI
+484 
-494 FHCSFFI
+494 
-501 LFIISAFQLA
+501 IICIFQLA

-680 PLHVGSLPV
+680 PLHVGSLPI

>member
-1 MAQKNRTLHIL
+1 MAQKNKTLRIL
-12 PFMMVAA
+12 PFMIVAA

-28 IVEKIHGTTFVSTK
+28 IVEKIHGTTFVSSK
-42 IYSTWWFTAIWAVL
+42 IYSTWWFSAIWGILAV
-56 AITSIARIITS
+56 ASIARIITS

-86 AGALTTHLTSK
+86 AGALTTHITSK
-97 KGYLHLRCGEKA
+97 KGYLHIRCGEKA

-121 RTATLPFSVTLNDF
+121 RTATLPFSVKLNDF

-146 SDYASHLTFSTDEG
+146 SDYASHLTFSTDEN
-160 SINETV
+160 SVNETV

-174 EGYRFYQTSFDQDMR
+174 EGYRFYQTSFDRDMK

-227 KQLYK
+227 KQLYRQ
-232 TLTRPIPPPSP
+232 LNG
-243 VEREPLTPSKPSI
+243 SKVLGVLCLFLI
-256 SGKKFFIFHFSF
+256 S
-268 FILLA
+268 A
-273 ASGFAKTP
+273 TTFAKTP

-289 MAERKLIVY
+289 KAERKLIVY

-306 TLAHDFCLKVTGKTS
+306 TLAHDFCLKITGKTS

-327 EQLLLSLPL
+327 EQLLLSLPM
-336 APEEWSEKEL
+336 APEEWSEKPL

-371 ESDGKYKLDILLNEQ
+371 DNEGKYKLDILLNEQ
-386 MKKAEDEQD
+386 MNKSEDEQD

-457 ILVIVIAMASPP
+457 LLIIVIA
-469 ALSRREGAGERKDQS
+469 EIIRK
-484 QKAKDFSPFI
+484 KGNAVKI
-494 FHCSFFI
+494 GV
-501 LFIISAFQLA
+501 LTIICVFQLA

-541 LTLVAVWM
+541 LTLLAVWM

-615 IAGVDLVKRDARLDA
+615 IAAVDLVKRDARLDA

-639 EMCLAIGIFLGA
+639 ELFLAIGIFLGA

-680 PLHVGSLPV
+680 PLHVESLPI

>member
-1 MAQKNRTLHIL
+1 MI
-12 PFMMVAA
+12 VAA

-42 IYSTWWFTAIWAVL
+42 IYSTWWFSAIWGIL
-56 AITSIARIITS
+56 AIASTARIITS

-97 KGYLHLRCGEKA
+97 KGYLHLRCGETT

-160 SINETV
+160 SVNETV

-174 EGYRFYQTSFDQDMR
+174 EGYRFYQTSFDRDMK
-189 GSILTV
+189 GSVLTV

-206 IGYGLLIVSAVLLLI
+206 IGYGLLIVSSILVLI

-227 KQLYK
+227 KQLYRQ
-232 TLTRPIPPPSP
+232 LNGSR
-243 VEREPLTPSKPSI
+243 V
-256 SGKKFFIFHFSF
+256 
-268 FILLA
+268 LA
-273 ASGFAKTP
+273 IGCLVLVAATSFAKTP

-289 MAERKLIVY
+289 KAERKLIVY

-306 TLAHDFCLKVTGKTS
+306 TLAHDFCLKITGKTS

-327 EQLLLSLPL
+327 EQLLLSLPM
-336 APEEWSEKEL
+336 APEEWSEKPL
-346 LKIKNKALKERLGIS
+346 LKIKNKALKERLGIK

-371 ESDGKYKLDILLNEQ
+371 ESDGRYKLDILLNEQ
-386 MKKAEDEQD
+386 MNKAEDEQD

-415 VTGKLI
+415 VTGELI
-421 EHYKGNNPPSETR
+421 ESYKGNNPPSETR
-434 ISAEILYNQQ
+434 ISAEILYNQL
-444 PFTVVGAFMIVIG
+444 PLTVVGAFMILTG
-457 ILVIVIAMASPP
+457 ILIIVIA
-469 ALSRREGAGERKDQS
+469 EIIRK
-484 QKAKDFSPFI
+484 KGFAVKLG
-494 FHCSFFI
+494 I
-501 LFIISAFQLA
+501 LLIISAFQLA

-541 LTLVAVWM
+541 LTLLAIWM

-597 THVSLIMV
+597 THVSLIMI

-615 IAGVDLVKRDARLDA
+615 IAGVDIVKKDARLDA

-639 EMCLAIGIFLGA
+639 EIFLTIGIFLGA

-699 LIMAFLSI
+699 LIIAFLSI

>member
-1 MAQKNRTLHIL
+1 
-12 PFMMVAA
+12 
-19 VVIVMAIAT
+19 MAIAT

-42 IYSTWWFTAIWAVL
+42 IYSTWWFSAIWGILAV
-56 AITSIARIITS
+56 ASIARIITS
-67 GMQKTLTVLTLHI
+67 GMQKTLTVLMLHI

-97 KGYLHLRCGEKA
+97 KGYLHLRCSETA
-109 RLYTEQSSNGDM
+109 RLYSEQTSNGDM

-160 SINETV
+160 STDETV

-174 EGYRFYQTSFDQDMR
+174 EGYRFYQTSFDRDMK

-206 IGYGLLIVSAVLLLI
+206 IGYGLLIVSAILLLV

-227 KQLYK
+227 KQLYRQ
-232 TLTRPIPPPSP
+232 LNGSR
-243 VEREPLTPSKPSI
+243 V
-256 SGKKFFIFHFSF
+256 
-268 FILLA
+268 LA
-273 ASGFAKTP
+273 IGCLVLVAATSFAKTP

-289 MAERKLIVY
+289 KAERKLIVY
-298 NGRVCPLN
+298 NGRICPLN
-306 TLAHDFCLKVTGKTS
+306 TLAHDFCLKITGKTS

-327 EQLLLSLPL
+327 EQFLLSLPL
-336 APEEWSEKEL
+336 APEEWSEKQL

-371 ESDGKYKLDILLNEQ
+371 ESDGRYKLDILLNEQ
-386 MKKAEDEQD
+386 MSKGEDEQD

-421 EHYKGNNPPSETR
+421 EPYKGNNPPNGTH
-434 ISAEILYNQQ
+434 ISAEILYNQL
-444 PFTVVGAFMIVIG
+444 PLTVVGAFMILTG
-457 ILVIVIAMASPP
+457 ILIIVIA
-469 ALSRREGAGERKDQS
+469 EIIRKKGFAVKS
-484 QKAKDFSPFI
+484 G
-494 FHCSFFI
+494 I
-501 LFIISAFQLA
+501 LLIISAFQLA
-511 VFLLRW
+511 VFILRW

-541 LTLVAVWM
+541 LTLSVIWM

-597 THVSLIMV
+597 THVSLIMI

-615 IAGVDLVKRDARLDA
+615 IAGVDLVKKDARLDA

-639 EMCLAIGIFLGA
+639 EIFLTIGIFLGA

-680 PLHVGSLPV
+680 PLHVGSLPL

-699 LIMAFLSI
+699 LIIAFLSI

>member
-1 MAQKNRTLHIL
+1 MI
-12 PFMMVAA
+12 VAA
-19 VVIVMAIAT
+19 VVIVMAITT
-28 IVEKIHGTTFVSTK
+28 IVEKTHGTTFVSTK
-42 IYSTWWFTAIWAVL
+42 IYSTWWFSAIWGIL
-56 AITSIARIITS
+56 AIASIARIITS

-97 KGYLHLRCGEKA
+97 KGYLHLRCGETA
-109 RLYTEQSSNGDM
+109 RLYAEQSSNGDM
-121 RTATLPFSVTLNDF
+121 QTATLPFSVKLNDF

-160 SINETV
+160 STNETV

-174 EGYRFYQTSFDQDMR
+174 EGYRFYQTSFDRDMK

-206 IGYGLLIVSAVLLLI
+206 IGYGLLIVSAILLLV

-227 KQLYK
+227 KQLYRQ
-232 TLTRPIPPPSP
+232 LNGSR
-243 VEREPLTPSKPSI
+243 V
-256 SGKKFFIFHFSF
+256 
-268 FILLA
+268 LA
-273 ASGFAKTP
+273 IGCLVLVAATSFAKTP

-289 MAERKLIVY
+289 KAERKLIVY

-306 TLAHDFCLKVTGKTS
+306 TLAHDFCLKITGKTS

-327 EQLLLSLPL
+327 EQLLLSLPM
-336 APEEWSEKEL
+336 APEEWSEKPL
-346 LKIKNKALKERLGIS
+346 LKIKNKALKERLGIK

-371 ESDGKYKLDILLNEQ
+371 ENDGRYKLDILLNEQ
-386 MKKAEDEQD
+386 MNKAEDEQD

-415 VTGKLI
+415 VAGKLI
-421 EHYKGNNPPSETR
+421 EPYKGNNPPSETR
-434 ISAEILYNQQ
+434 ISAEILYNQL
-444 PFTVVGAFMIVIG
+444 PLTVVGAFMILTG
-457 ILVIVIAMASPP
+457 ILIIVIA
-469 ALSRREGAGERKDQS
+469 EIIRK
-484 QKAKDFSPFI
+484 KGFAVKLG
-494 FHCSFFI
+494 I
-501 LFIISAFQLA
+501 LLIISAFLLA
-511 VFLLRW
+511 VFILRW

-541 LTLVAVWM
+541 LTLLAIWM
-549 LRKQTFVC
+549 LRKQPFVC

-597 THVSLIMV
+597 THVSLIMI

-615 IAGVDLVKRDARLDA
+615 IAGVDLVKKDARLDA

-639 EMCLAIGIFLGA
+639 EIFLTIGIFLGA

-699 LIMAFLSI
+699 LIIAFLSI

>member
-1 MAQKNRTLHIL
+1 MI
-12 PFMMVAA
+12 VAA

-42 IYSTWWFTAIWAVL
+42 IYSTWWFSAIWGIL
-56 AITSIARIITS
+56 AIASIARIITS

-97 KGYLHLRCGEKA
+97 KGYLHLRCGETA

-121 RTATLPFSVTLNDF
+121 RTATLPFSVKLNDF

-146 SDYASHLTFSTDEG
+146 SDYASHLTFSTDGG
-160 SINETV
+160 STNETV

-174 EGYRFYQTSFDQDMR
+174 EGYRFYQTSFDRDMK

-206 IGYGLLIVSAVLLLI
+206 IGYGLLIVSAILLLL

-227 KQLYK
+227 KQLYRQ
-232 TLTRPIPPPSP
+232 LNGSR
-243 VEREPLTPSKPSI
+243 V
-256 SGKKFFIFHFSF
+256 
-268 FILLA
+268 LA
-273 ASGFAKTP
+273 IGCLVLMTASTFAKTP
-281 VVAREDAE
+281 VMAREDAE
-289 MAERKLIVY
+289 KAERKLIVY

-306 TLAHDFCLKVTGKTS
+306 TLAHDFCLKITGKTS

-327 EQLLLSLPL
+327 EQLLLSLPM
-336 APEEWSEKEL
+336 APEEWSEKPL
-346 LKIKNKALKERLGIS
+346 LKIKNKALKERLGIK
-361 TDLARIKDFY
+361 TDLACIKDFY
-371 ESDGKYKLDILLNEQ
+371 ENDGRYKLDILLNEQ
-386 MKKAEDEQD
+386 MNKAEDDQD

-421 EHYKGNNPPSETR
+421 EPYKGNNPPSETR
-434 ISAEILYNQQ
+434 ISAEILYNQL
-444 PFTVVGAFMIVIG
+444 PLTVVGAFMILTG
-457 ILVIVIAMASPP
+457 ILIIVIA
-469 ALSRREGAGERKDQS
+469 EIIRK
-484 QKAKDFSPFI
+484 KGFAVKLG
-494 FHCSFFI
+494 I
-501 LFIISAFQLA
+501 LLIISAFQLA
-511 VFLLRW
+511 VFILRW

-541 LTLVAVWM
+541 LTLSAIWM

-597 THVSLIMV
+597 THVSLIMI

-615 IAGVDLVKRDARLDA
+615 IAGVDLVKKDARLDA

-639 EMCLAIGIFLGA
+639 EIFLTIGIFLGA

-672 ISMLIYCV
+672 ISMLIYCI
-680 PLHVGSLPV
+680 PFHTESLPF
-689 MRKAKVHDIY
+689 MKKAKVMDWY

>member
-12 PFMMVAA
+12 PFMIVAA

-56 AITSIARIITS
+56 AIASIARIITS

-174 EGYRFYQTSFDQDMR
+174 EGYRFYQTSFDRDMK

-206 IGYGLLIVSAVLLLI
+206 IGYGLLIVSAILLLL

-227 KQLYK
+227 KQLYRQ
-232 TLTRPIPPPSP
+232 LNGSR
-243 VEREPLTPSKPSI
+243 V
-256 SGKKFFIFHFSF
+256 
-268 FILLA
+268 LA
-273 ASGFAKTP
+273 IGCLVLMTASTFAKTP
-281 VVAREDAE
+281 VMAREDAE
-289 MAERKLIVY
+289 KAERKLIVY

-306 TLAHDFCLKVTGKTS
+306 TLAHDFCLKITGKTS

-327 EQLLLSLPL
+327 EQLLLSLPM
-336 APEEWSEKEL
+336 APEEWSEKPL
-346 LKIKNKALKERLGIS
+346 LKIKNKALKERLGIK

-371 ESDGKYKLDILLNEQ
+371 ENDGRYKLDILLNEQ
-386 MKKAEDEQD
+386 MNKAEDDQD

-421 EHYKGNNPPSETR
+421 EPYKGNNPPSETR
-434 ISAEILYNQQ
+434 ISAEILYNQL
-444 PFTVVGAFMIVIG
+444 PLTVVGAFMILTG
-457 ILVIVIAMASPP
+457 ILIIVIA
-469 ALSRREGAGERKDQS
+469 EIIRK
-484 QKAKDFSPFI
+484 KGFAVKLG
-494 FHCSFFI
+494 I
-501 LFIISAFQLA
+501 LLIISAFQLA
-511 VFLLRW
+511 VFILRW

-541 LTLVAVWM
+541 LTLLAIWM
-549 LRKQTFVC
+549 LRKQPFVC

-597 THVSLIMV
+597 THVSLIMI

-615 IAGVDLVKRDARLDA
+615 IAGVDLVKKDARLDA

-639 EMCLAIGIFLGA
+639 EIFLTIGIFLGA

-672 ISMLIYCV
+672 ISMLIYCI
-680 PLHVGSLPV
+680 PFHTES
-689 MRKAKVHDIY
+689 
-699 LIMAFLSI
+699 FSCQ
-707 LMTYFGVNYLLGGMH
+707 
-722 SYAGN
+722 S

>member
-1 MAQKNRTLHIL
+1 MI
-12 PFMMVAA
+12 VAA

-42 IYSTWWFTAIWAVL
+42 IYSTWWFSAIWGIL
-56 AITSIARIITS
+56 AIASIARIITN
-67 GMQKTLTVLTLHI
+67 GMQKTLTVLMLHI
-80 SFVVIL
+80 SFAVIL

-109 RLYTEQSSNGDM
+109 RLYAEQSSNGDM
-121 RTATLPFSVTLNDF
+121 RTATLPFSVMLNDF

-160 SINETV
+160 STDETV

-174 EGYRFYQTSFDQDMR
+174 EGYRFYQTSFDRDMK

-206 IGYGLLIVSAVLLLI
+206 IGYGLLIVSAILLLV

-227 KQLYK
+227 KQLYRQ
-232 TLTRPIPPPSP
+232 LNGSRVLVIGCL
-243 VEREPLTPSKPSI
+243 V
-256 SGKKFFIFHFSF
+256 
-268 FILLA
+268 LA
-273 ASGFAKTP
+273 AATSFAKTP

-289 MAERKLIVY
+289 KAERKLIVY
-298 NGRVCPLN
+298 NGRICPLN
-306 TLAHDFCLKVTGKTS
+306 TLAHDFCLKITGKTS

-336 APEEWSEKEL
+336 APEEWSGKPL

-371 ESDGKYKLDILLNEQ
+371 ESDGRYKLDILLNEQ
-386 MKKAEDEQD
+386 MSKGEDEQD

-421 EHYKGNNPPSETR
+421 EPYKGNNPPSETR
-434 ISAEILYNQQ
+434 ISAEILYNQL
-444 PFTVVGAFMIVIG
+444 PLTVVGAFMILAG
-457 ILVIVIAMASPP
+457 ILIIVIA
-469 ALSRREGAGERKDQS
+469 EIIRK
-484 QKAKDFSPFI
+484 KGFAVKLG
-494 FHCSFFI
+494 I
-501 LFIISAFQLA
+501 LLIISAFQLA
-511 VFLLRW
+511 VFILRW

-541 LTLVAVWM
+541 LTLSAIWM

-597 THVSLIMV
+597 THVSLIMI

-615 IAGVDLVKRDARLDA
+615 IAGVDLVKKDARLDA

-639 EMCLAIGIFLGA
+639 EIFLTIGIFLGA

-699 LIMAFLSI
+699 LIIAFLSI

>member
-1 MAQKNRTLHIL
+1 MI
-12 PFMMVAA
+12 VAA

-42 IYSTWWFTAIWAVL
+42 IYSTWWFSAIWGIL
-56 AITSIARIITS
+56 AIASIARIITS
-67 GMQKTLTVLTLHI
+67 GMQKTLTVLMLHI
-80 SFVVIL
+80 SFAVIL

-109 RLYTEQSSNGDM
+109 RLYAEQSSNGDM
-121 RTATLPFSVTLNDF
+121 RTAPLPFSVMLNDF

-160 SINETV
+160 STDETV

-174 EGYRFYQTSFDQDMR
+174 EGYRFYQTSFDRDMK

-206 IGYGLLIVSAVLLLI
+206 IGYGLLIVSAILLLV

-227 KQLYK
+227 KQLYRQ
-232 TLTRPIPPPSP
+232 LNGSRVLVIGCL
-243 VEREPLTPSKPSI
+243 V
-256 SGKKFFIFHFSF
+256 
-268 FILLA
+268 LA
-273 ASGFAKTP
+273 AATSFAKTP

-289 MAERKLIVY
+289 KAERKLIVY
-298 NGRVCPLN
+298 NGRICPLN
-306 TLAHDFCLKVTGKTS
+306 TLAHDFCLKITGKTS

-336 APEEWSEKEL
+336 APEEWSGKPL

-371 ESDGKYKLDILLNEQ
+371 ESDGRYKLDILLNEQ
-386 MKKAEDEQD
+386 MSKGEDEQD

-421 EHYKGNNPPSETR
+421 EPYKGNNPSSETR
-434 ISAEILYNQQ
+434 ISAEILYNQL
-444 PFTVVGAFMIVIG
+444 PLTVVGAFMILAG
-457 ILVIVIAMASPP
+457 ILIIVIA
-469 ALSRREGAGERKDQS
+469 EIIRK
-484 QKAKDFSPFI
+484 KGFAVKLG
-494 FHCSFFI
+494 I
-501 LFIISAFQLA
+501 LLIISAFQLA
-511 VFLLRW
+511 VFILRW

-541 LTLVAVWM
+541 LTLSAIWM
-549 LRKQTFVC
+549 LRKQAFVC

-615 IAGVDLVKRDARLDA
+615 IAAVDLVKRDARLDA

-639 EMCLAIGIFLGA
+639 EIFLTIGIFLGA

-699 LIMAFLSI
+699 LIIAFLSI

>member
-1 MAQKNRTLHIL
+1 MI
-12 PFMMVAA
+12 VAA

-28 IVEKIHGTTFVSTK
+28 IVEKIHGTTFVSSK
-42 IYSTWWFTAIWAVL
+42 IYSTWWFSAIWGILAV
-56 AITSIARIITS
+56 ASIARIITS
-67 GMQKTLTVLTLHI
+67 GMQKTLTVLMLHI

-97 KGYLHLRCGEKA
+97 KGYLHLRCGETA

-135 NIKNYEGTTTH
+135 NIENYEGTTTH

-160 SINETV
+160 STNETV

-174 EGYRFYQTSFDQDMR
+174 EGYRFYQTSFDPDMK

-206 IGYGLLIVSAVLLLI
+206 IGYGLLIVSAILLLI

-227 KQLYK
+227 KQLYRQ
-232 TLTRPIPPPSP
+232 LNGSRM
-243 VEREPLTPSKPSI
+243 
-256 SGKKFFIFHFSF
+256 
-268 FILLA
+268 LA
-273 ASGFAKTP
+273 IGGLVLVAATSFAKTP

-289 MAERKLIVY
+289 KAERKLIVY

-306 TLAHDFCLKVTGKTS
+306 TLAHDFCLKITGKTS

-327 EQLLLSLPL
+327 EQLLLSLPM
-336 APEEWSEKEL
+336 APEEWSEKPL
-346 LKIKNKALKERLGIS
+346 LKIKNKALKERLGIN

-371 ESDGKYKLDILLNEQ
+371 ESDGRYKLDILLNEQ
-386 MKKAEDEQD
+386 MGKGEDEQD

-421 EHYKGNNPPSETR
+421 EPYKGNNPPSETR
-434 ISAEILYNQQ
+434 ISAEILYNQL
-444 PFTVVGAFMIVIG
+444 PLTVVGAFMILTG
-457 ILVIVIAMASPP
+457 ILMIVIA
-469 ALSRREGAGERKDQS
+469 EIIRK
-484 QKAKDFSPFI
+484 KGNAVKI
-494 FHCSFFI
+494 GV
-501 LFIISAFQLA
+501 LTIISVFQLA
-511 VFLLRW
+511 VFILRW

-541 LTLVAVWM
+541 LTLLAIWM
-549 LRKQTFVC
+549 LSKQPFVC

-597 THVSLIMV
+597 THVSLIMI

-615 IAGVDLVKRDARLDA
+615 IAGVDLVKKDARLDA

-639 EMCLAIGIFLGA
+639 EIFLTIGIFLGA

-680 PLHVGSLPV
+680 PLHVESLPV

>member
-1 MAQKNRTLHIL
+1 MI
-12 PFMMVAA
+12 VAA

-42 IYSTWWFTAIWAVL
+42 IYTTWWFSVIWGILAV
-56 AITSIARIITS
+56 ASIARIITS

-97 KGYLHLRCGEKA
+97 KGYLHLRCGETA

-121 RTATLPFSVTLNDF
+121 RTATLPFSVKLNDF

-146 SDYASHLTFSTDEG
+146 SDYASHLTFSTDGG
-160 SINETV
+160 STNETV

-174 EGYRFYQTSFDQDMR
+174 EGYRFYQTSFDRDMK

-206 IGYGLLIVSAVLLLI
+206 IGYGLLIVSAILLLL

-227 KQLYK
+227 KQLYRQLNGSRV
-232 TLTRPIPPPSP
+232 LTIGCL
-243 VEREPLTPSKPSI
+243 VLMT
-256 SGKKFFIFHFSF
+256 
-268 FILLA
+268 
-273 ASGFAKTP
+273 ASTFAKTP
-281 VVAREDAE
+281 VMAREDAE
-289 MAERKLIVY
+289 KAERKLIVY

-306 TLAHDFCLKVTGKTS
+306 TLAHDFCLKITGKTS

-327 EQLLLSLPL
+327 EQLLLSLPM
-336 APEEWSEKEL
+336 APEEWSEKPL

-371 ESDGKYKLDILLNEQ
+371 ESDGRYKLDILLNEQ
-386 MKKAEDEQD
+386 MSKGEDEQD

-421 EHYKGNNPPSETR
+421 EPYKGNNPPSETR
-434 ISAEILYNQQ
+434 ISAEILYNQL
-444 PFTVVGAFMIVIG
+444 PLTVVGAFMILAG
-457 ILVIVIAMASPP
+457 ILIIVIA
-469 ALSRREGAGERKDQS
+469 GIIRK
-484 QKAKDFSPFI
+484 KGNVVKI
-494 FHCSFFI
+494 GV
-501 LFIISAFQLA
+501 LTIISIFQLA

-517 YISGNIPLSNG
+517 YVSGNIPLSNG

-541 LTLVAVWM
+541 LTLSAIWM

-597 THVSLIMV
+597 THVSLIMI

-615 IAGVDLVKRDARLDA
+615 IAGVDLAKKDARLDA

-639 EMCLAIGIFLGA
+639 EIFLTIGIFLGA

-672 ISMLIYCV
+672 ISMLIYCI
-680 PLHVGSLPV
+680 PFHTESLPF
-689 MRKAKVHDIY
+689 MKKAKVMDWY

>member
-1 MAQKNRTLHIL
+1 MI
-12 PFMMVAA
+12 VAA

-42 IYSTWWFTAIWAVL
+42 IYSTWWFSAIWGIL
-56 AITSIARIITS
+56 AIASIARIITS
-67 GMQKTLTVLTLHI
+67 GMQKTLTVLMLHI
-80 SFVVIL
+80 SFAVIL

-97 KGYLHLRCGEKA
+97 KGYLHLRCGETA

-121 RTATLPFSVTLNDF
+121 QTATLPFSVKLNDF

-160 SINETV
+160 STNETI

-174 EGYRFYQTSFDQDMR
+174 EGYRFYQTSFDRDIK

-206 IGYGLLIVSAVLLLI
+206 IGYGLLIVSAILLLL

-227 KQLYK
+227 KQLYRQ
-232 TLTRPIPPPSP
+232 LNGSR
-243 VEREPLTPSKPSI
+243 V
-256 SGKKFFIFHFSF
+256 
-268 FILLA
+268 LA
-273 ASGFAKTP
+273 IGCLVLVAATSFAKTP

-289 MAERKLIVY
+289 KAERKLIVY

-306 TLAHDFCLKVTGKTS
+306 TLAHDFCLKITGKTS

-327 EQLLLSLPL
+327 EQLLLSLPM
-336 APEEWSEKEL
+336 APEEWSEKPL
-346 LKIKNKALKERLGIS
+346 LKIKNKALKERLGIK

-371 ESDGKYKLDILLNEQ
+371 ENDGRYKLDILLNDQ
-386 MKKAEDEQD
+386 MNKAEDEQD

-421 EHYKGNNPPSETR
+421 EPYKGNNPPNGTR
-434 ISAEILYNQQ
+434 ISAEILYNQL
-444 PFTVVGAFMIVIG
+444 PLTVVGAFMILTG
-457 ILVIVIAMASPP
+457 ILIIVIA
-469 ALSRREGAGERKDQS
+469 EIIRK
-484 QKAKDFSPFI
+484 KGFAVKLG
-494 FHCSFFI
+494 I
-501 LFIISAFQLA
+501 LLIISAFQLA
-511 VFLLRW
+511 VFILRW

-541 LTLVAVWM
+541 LTLSAIWM

-597 THVSLIMV
+597 THVSLIMI

-615 IAGVDLVKRDARLDA
+615 IAGVDLVKKDARLDA

-639 EMCLAIGIFLGA
+639 EIFLTIGIFLGA

-680 PLHVGSLPV
+680 PLHVGSLPL

-699 LIMAFLSI
+699 LIIAFLSI

>member
-1 MAQKNRTLHIL
+1 MI
-12 PFMMVAA
+12 VAA

-28 IVEKIHGTTFVSTK
+28 IVEKTHGTTFVSTK
-42 IYSTWWFTAIWAVL
+42 IYSTWWFSAIWGIL
-56 AITSIARIITS
+56 AIASIARIITS
-67 GMQKTLTVLTLHI
+67 GMQKTLTVLMLHI
-80 SFVVIL
+80 SFAVIL

-97 KGYLHLRCGEKA
+97 KGYLHLRCGETA

-160 SINETV
+160 STNETV

-174 EGYRFYQTSFDQDMR
+174 EGYRFYQTSFDRDMK

-206 IGYGLLIVSAVLLLI
+206 IGYGLLIVSAILLLV

-227 KQLYK
+227 KQLYRQ
-232 TLTRPIPPPSP
+232 LNGSR
-243 VEREPLTPSKPSI
+243 V
-256 SGKKFFIFHFSF
+256 
-268 FILLA
+268 LA
-273 ASGFAKTP
+273 IGCLVLVAATSFAKTP

-289 MAERKLIVY
+289 KAERKLIVY

-306 TLAHDFCLKVTGKTS
+306 TLAHDFCLKITGKTS

-336 APEEWSEKEL
+336 APEEWSEKQL
-346 LKIKNKALKERLGIS
+346 LKIKNKALKERLGIK

-371 ESDGKYKLDILLNEQ
+371 ENDGRYKLDILLNEQ
-386 MKKAEDEQD
+386 MNKAEDDQD

-421 EHYKGNNPPSETR
+421 ESYKGNNPPSETR
-434 ISAEILYNQQ
+434 ISAEILYNQL
-444 PFTVVGAFMIVIG
+444 PLTVVGAFMILTG
-457 ILVIVIAMASPP
+457 ILIIVIA
-469 ALSRREGAGERKDQS
+469 EIIRK
-484 QKAKDFSPFI
+484 KGFTVKLG
-494 FHCSFFI
+494 I
-501 LFIISAFQLA
+501 LLIISAFQLA
-511 VFLLRW
+511 VFILRW

-541 LTLVAVWM
+541 LTLLAIWM

-584 TSLMPVL
+584 TSLIPVL

-597 THVSLIMV
+597 THVSLIMI

-615 IAGVDLVKRDARLDA
+615 IAGVDLVKKDARLDA

-639 EMCLAIGIFLGA
+639 EIFLTIGIFLGA

-680 PLHVGSLPV
+680 PLHVGSLPL

-699 LIMAFLSI
+699 LIIAFLSI

>member
-1 MAQKNRTLHIL
+1 
-12 PFMMVAA
+12 
-19 VVIVMAIAT
+19 MAIAT

-42 IYSTWWFTAIWAVL
+42 IYSTWWFSAIWGIL
-56 AITSIARIITS
+56 AIASIARIITS
-67 GMQKTLTVLTLHI
+67 GMQKTLTVLMLHI

-97 KGYLHLRCGEKA
+97 KGYLHLRCGETA

-121 RTATLPFSVTLNDF
+121 QTATLPFSVKLNDF

-160 SINETV
+160 STNETV

-174 EGYRFYQTSFDQDMR
+174 EGYRFYQTSFDRDMK

-206 IGYGLLIVSAVLLLI
+206 IGYGLLIVSAILLLL

-227 KQLYK
+227 KQLYRQ
-232 TLTRPIPPPSP
+232 LNGSRVLVIGCL
-243 VEREPLTPSKPSI
+243 V
-256 SGKKFFIFHFSF
+256 
-268 FILLA
+268 LA
-273 ASGFAKTP
+273 ATTSFAKTP

-289 MAERKLIVY
+289 KAERKLIVY

-306 TLAHDFCLKVTGKTS
+306 TLAHDFCLKITGKTS

-336 APEEWSEKEL
+336 APEEWSEKPL
-346 LKIKNKALKERLGIS
+346 LKIKNKALKERLGIK
-361 TDLARIKDFY
+361 TDLAHIKDFY
-371 ESDGKYKLDILLNEQ
+371 ENDGRYKLDILLNEQ
-386 MKKAEDEQD
+386 MNKAEDEQD

-406 EQISLVNAA
+406 EQISIVNAA

-421 EHYKGNNPPSETR
+421 EPYKGNNPPSETR
-434 ISAEILYNQQ
+434 ISAEILYNQL
-444 PFTVVGAFMIVIG
+444 PLTVVGAFMILTG
-457 ILVIVIAMASPP
+457 ILIIVIA
-469 ALSRREGAGERKDQS
+469 EIIRK
-484 QKAKDFSPFI
+484 KGFAVKLG
-494 FHCSFFI
+494 I
-501 LFIISAFQLA
+501 LLIISAFQLA
-511 VFLLRW
+511 VFILRW

-541 LTLVAVWM
+541 LTLLAIWM

-597 THVSLIMV
+597 THVSLIMI

-615 IAGVDLVKRDARLDA
+615 IAGVDLVKKDARLDA

-639 EMCLAIGIFLGA
+639 EIFLTIGIFLGA

-699 LIMAFLSI
+699 LIIAFLSI

>member
-1 MAQKNRTLHIL
+1 MI
-12 PFMMVAA
+12 VAA

-42 IYSTWWFTAIWAVL
+42 IYSTWWFSAIWGIL
-56 AITSIARIITS
+56 AIASIARIITS
-67 GMQKTLTVLTLHI
+67 GMQKTLTVLMLHI
-80 SFVVIL
+80 SFAVIL

-109 RLYTEQSSNGDM
+109 RLYAEQSSNGDM
-121 RTATLPFSVTLNDF
+121 RTATLPFSVMLNDF

-160 SINETV
+160 STDETV

-174 EGYRFYQTSFDQDMR
+174 EGYRFYQTSFDRDMK

-206 IGYGLLIVSAVLLLI
+206 IGYGLLIVSAILLLV

-227 KQLYK
+227 KQLYRQ
-232 TLTRPIPPPSP
+232 LNGSRVLVIGCL
-243 VEREPLTPSKPSI
+243 V
-256 SGKKFFIFHFSF
+256 
-268 FILLA
+268 LA
-273 ASGFAKTP
+273 AATSFAKTP

-289 MAERKLIVY
+289 KAERKLIVY
-298 NGRVCPLN
+298 NGRICPLN
-306 TLAHDFCLKVTGKTS
+306 TLAHDFCLKITGKTS

-336 APEEWSEKEL
+336 APEEWSEKQL

-371 ESDGKYKLDILLNEQ
+371 ESDGRYKLDILLNEQ
-386 MKKAEDEQD
+386 MSKGEDEQD

-421 EHYKGNNPPSETR
+421 EPYKGNNPSSETR
-434 ISAEILYNQQ
+434 ISAEILYNQL
-444 PFTVVGAFMIVIG
+444 PLTVVGAFMILAG
-457 ILVIVIAMASPP
+457 ILIIVIA
-469 ALSRREGAGERKDQS
+469 EIIRK
-484 QKAKDFSPFI
+484 KGFAVKLG
-494 FHCSFFI
+494 I
-501 LFIISAFQLA
+501 LLIISAFQLA
-511 VFLLRW
+511 VFILRW

-541 LTLVAVWM
+541 LTLLAIWM

-597 THVSLIMV
+597 THVSLIMI

-615 IAGVDLVKRDARLDA
+615 IAGVDLVKKDARLDA

-639 EMCLAIGIFLGA
+639 EIFLTIGIFLGA

-680 PLHVGSLPV
+680 PLHVGSLPL

-699 LIMAFLSI
+699 LIIAFLSI

>member
-1 MAQKNRTLHIL
+1 MI
-12 PFMMVAA
+12 VAA

-42 IYSTWWFTAIWAVL
+42 IYSTWWFSAIWGIL
-56 AITSIARIITS
+56 AIASIARIITS
-67 GMQKTLTVLTLHI
+67 GMQKTLTVLMLHI

-97 KGYLHLRCGEKA
+97 KGYLHLRCGETA

-121 RTATLPFSVTLNDF
+121 RTATLPFSVKLNDF

-146 SDYASHLTFSTDEG
+146 SDYASHLTFSTDGG
-160 SINETV
+160 STNETV

-174 EGYRFYQTSFDQDMR
+174 EGYRFYQTSFDQDMK
-189 GSILTV
+189 GSILTI

-206 IGYGLLIVSAVLLLI
+206 IGYGLLIVSAILLLL

-227 KQLYK
+227 KQLYRQ
-232 TLTRPIPPPSP
+232 LNGSR
-243 VEREPLTPSKPSI
+243 V
-256 SGKKFFIFHFSF
+256 
-268 FILLA
+268 LA
-273 ASGFAKTP
+273 IGCLVLMTASTFAKTP
-281 VVAREDAE
+281 VMAREDAE
-289 MAERKLIVY
+289 KAERKLIVY

-306 TLAHDFCLKVTGKTS
+306 TLAHDFCLKITGKTS

-327 EQLLLSLPL
+327 EQLLLSLPM
-336 APEEWSEKEL
+336 APEEWSEKPL
-346 LKIKNKALKERLGIS
+346 LKIKNKALKERLGIK

-371 ESDGKYKLDILLNEQ
+371 ENDGRYKLDILLNEQ
-386 MKKAEDEQD
+386 MNKAEDDQD

-421 EHYKGNNPPSETR
+421 EPYKGNNPPSETR
-434 ISAEILYNQQ
+434 ISAEILYNQL
-444 PFTVVGAFMIVIG
+444 PLTVVGAFMILTG
-457 ILVIVIAMASPP
+457 ILIIVIA
-469 ALSRREGAGERKDQS
+469 EIIRK
-484 QKAKDFSPFI
+484 KGFAVKLG
-494 FHCSFFI
+494 I
-501 LFIISAFQLA
+501 LLIISAFQLA
-511 VFLLRW
+511 VFILRW

-541 LTLVAVWM
+541 LTLSAIWM
-549 LRKQTFVC
+549 LRKQPFVC

-597 THVSLIMV
+597 THVSLIMI

-615 IAGVDLVKRDARLDA
+615 IAGVDLVKKDARLDA

-639 EMCLAIGIFLGA
+639 EIFLTIGIFLGA

-672 ISMLIYCV
+672 ISMLIYCI
-680 PLHVGSLPV
+680 PFHTESLPF
-689 MRKAKVHDIY
+689 MKKAKVMDWY

>member
-1 MAQKNRTLHIL
+1 
-12 PFMMVAA
+12 
-19 VVIVMAIAT
+19 MAIAT

-42 IYSTWWFTAIWAVL
+42 IYSTWWFSAIWGIL
-56 AITSIARIITS
+56 AIASIARIITS

-97 KGYLHLRCGEKA
+97 KGYLHLRCGETA

-160 SINETV
+160 STNETV

-174 EGYRFYQTSFDQDMR
+174 EGYRFYQTSFDRDMK

-206 IGYGLLIVSAVLLLI
+206 IGYGLLIVSTILLLV

-227 KQLYK
+227 KQLYRQ
-232 TLTRPIPPPSP
+232 LNGSR
-243 VEREPLTPSKPSI
+243 V
-256 SGKKFFIFHFSF
+256 
-268 FILLA
+268 LA
-273 ASGFAKTP
+273 IGCLVLVAATSFAKTP

-289 MAERKLIVY
+289 KAEKKLIVY

-306 TLAHDFCLKVTGKTS
+306 TLAHDFCLKITGKTS

-327 EQLLLSLPL
+327 EQLLLSLPM
-336 APEEWSEKEL
+336 APEEWSEKPL
-346 LKIKNKALKERLGIS
+346 LKIKNKALKERLGIK

-371 ESDGKYKLDILLNEQ
+371 ESDGRYKLDILLNEQ
-386 MKKAEDEQD
+386 MNKAEDEQD

-421 EHYKGNNPPSETR
+421 EPYKGNNPPSETR
-434 ISAEILYNQQ
+434 ISAEILYNQL
-444 PFTVVGAFMIVIG
+444 PLTVVGAFMILTG
-457 ILVIVIAMASPP
+457 ILIIVIA
-469 ALSRREGAGERKDQS
+469 EIIRK
-484 QKAKDFSPFI
+484 KGFAVKLG
-494 FHCSFFI
+494 I
-501 LFIISAFQLA
+501 LLIISAFQLA
-511 VFLLRW
+511 VFILRW

-541 LTLVAVWM
+541 LTLLAIWM

-597 THVSLIMV
+597 THVSLIMI

-615 IAGVDLVKRDARLDA
+615 IAGVDLVKKDARLDA

-639 EMCLAIGIFLGA
+639 EIFLTIGIFLGA

-680 PLHVGSLPV
+680 PLHVGSLPL